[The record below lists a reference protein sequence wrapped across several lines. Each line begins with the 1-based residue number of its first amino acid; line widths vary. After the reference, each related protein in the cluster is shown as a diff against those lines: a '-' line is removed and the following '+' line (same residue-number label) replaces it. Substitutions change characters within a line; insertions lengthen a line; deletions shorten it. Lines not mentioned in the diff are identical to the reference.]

1 MELYRILWR
10 RVMCAVAVLGV
21 VNAVLVLPGKN
32 LVGLAVRAAIVGP
45 TVGVWAHART
55 SHAEFPFPTPSYL
68 LQTAALAT
76 VGAVAVVGLIT
87 MGGFTALL
95 GLGLLVGC
103 SPAVLHRLPVR
114 PPQTPRSEPLVVA
127 ATTPTPTVSPVPPP
141 CHGLSNA
148 ELCWRWR
155 TSTTALATT
164 VSPGQRLYLIHTRDA
179 LLDEL
184 AHRDPD
190 GFTRWLHSDT
200 RTVNDPAPF
209 LTTTADPHVRPR
221 HDR

>member
-32 LVGLAVRAAIVGP
+32 LVGLAVCAAIVGP

-87 MGGFTALL
+87 MGGITALL
-95 GLGLLVGC
+95 GLGLLVAC

-127 ATTPTPTVSPVPPP
+127 APTPTPTVSPVPPP

-164 VSPGQRLYLIHTRDA
+164 VSPGQRLYLLHTRDA

>member
-32 LVGLAVRAAIVGP
+32 LVGLAVCAAIVGP

-87 MGGFTALL
+87 MGGITALL
-95 GLGLLVGC
+95 GLGLLVAC

-114 PPQTPRSEPLVVA
+114 PPQTPRSDPPAGVA
-127 ATTPTPTVSPVPPP
+127 TAPTLQPVLPP

-164 VSPGQRLYLIHTRDA
+164 VSPGQRLYLIHTRAA

-221 HDR
+221 RDR

>member
-10 RVMCAVAVLGV
+10 RVRCAVAVLGV
-21 VNAVLVLPGKN
+21 VNAVLVLPGKT
-32 LVGLAVRAAIVGP
+32 LVGLAVCAAIVG
-45 TVGVWAHART
+45 
-55 SHAEFPFPTPSYL
+55 
-68 LQTAALAT
+68 
-76 VGAVAVVGLIT
+76 
-87 MGGFTALL
+87 
-95 GLGLLVGC
+95 
-103 SPAVLHRLPVR
+103 
-114 PPQTPRSEPLVVA
+114 
-127 ATTPTPTVSPVPPP
+127 PTVSPVPPP
-141 CHGLSNA
+141 CHGLSSA

-209 LTTTADPHVRPR
+209 LTTTADPLVRPR